1 MSDACDWII
10 GIMMQIGIGC
20 RIHDDRPIL
29 KRIASRIAMHACA
42 MELIILMLLLFQ
54 QHCALRKGMSSN
66 IDIIYLS
73 SGFSV
78 QNIFIYICI
87 KCCSSFLVH
96 MVNITMFVVGSS
108 IATVHTDI
116 RKPQTNFKHQNAWVG
131 IRGVYIPYLFL
142 NMKEKTGFLHGEDC
156 WTWKAI
162 AQGGMEQTF
171 WSGEVSPSIF
181 FHKRHAVCTA
191 RFPRAA
197 HASTGRGCAL

>member
-1 MSDACDWII
+1 MSLELGSDVGCMRLNYRNHDANWDRMSDPWRSSDTEKNRISDCNARMRD
-10 GIMMQIGIGC
+10 GIDHFDVAALSATLRSEKRNVEQHWYNIFVFRFFCSEYIY
-20 RIHDDRPIL
+20 IHMY
-29 KRIASRIAMHACA
+29 K
-42 MELIILMLLLFQ
+42 MLLVIF
-54 QHCALRKGMSSN
+54 SS
-66 IDIIYLS
+66 
-73 SGFSV
+73 
-78 QNIFIYICI
+78 
-87 KCCSSFLVH
+87 H
-96 MVNITMFVVGSS
+96 GSS

-142 NMKEKTGFLHGEDC
+142 NMKAKTGFLHGEDC

-171 WSGEVSPSIF
+171 WSGKVSPSIF

>member
-1 MSDACDWII
+1 MRLNYRNHDANWDRMSDPWRSSDTEKNRISDCNARMRD
-10 GIMMQIGIGC
+10 GIDHFDVAALSATL
-20 RIHDDRPIL
+20 RSE
-29 KRIASRIAMHACA
+29 KRNV
-42 MELIILMLLLFQ
+42 E
-54 QHCALRKGMSSN
+54 QHWYN
-66 IDIIYLS
+66 IFVFR
-73 SGFSV
+73 FSV

-142 NMKEKTGFLHGEDC
+142 NVKAKTGFLHGEDC

-171 WSGEVSPSIF
+171 WSGKVSPSIF